1 MIFSLKQFTESAA
14 PKSSKKRK
22 DEAELDPAG
31 ADFHLDAGLMG
42 LVRLR
47 VVQILGCK
55 RCMRDYS
62 AILKGSGETEQRLRR
77 LEGWRR
83 ESVFT
88 LREKAAL
95 NLAEAVT
102 RHPFSSVPPEAIYPA
117 RVFFTDEQ
125 MIFLVL
131 DIVAIHDRHYLKG
144 FLHDDMTRRPPHE

>member
-1 MIFSLKQFTESAA
+1 MILSLEKFATSAQ
-14 PKSSKKRK
+14 PTVSKKRK
-22 DEAELDPAG
+22 AGTKFEPAR
-31 ADFHLDAGLMG
+31 ADILLGNGLMD

-55 RCMRDYS
+55 RCIREYS
-62 AILKGSGETEQRLRR
+62 AILKREGEADQRLRL
-77 LEGWRR
+77 LETWRR
-83 ESVFT
+83 ASVFT

-102 RHPFSSVPPEAIYPA
+102 KHPFSSIPPKAIYPA

-144 FLHDDMTRRPPHE
+144 FLHDDMKRRPPHE

>member
-1 MIFSLKQFTESAA
+1 MILSLEKFATSVQPTVSKRRNTETK
-14 PKSSKKRK
+14 P
-22 DEAELDPAG
+22 DPAR
-31 ADFHLDAGLMG
+31 ADILLGNGLMG

-55 RCMRDYS
+55 RCTREYS
-62 AILKGSGETEQRLRR
+62 EILKREGETDQRLRL
-77 LEGWRR
+77 LESWRK
-83 ESVFT
+83 ESAFT

-102 RHPFSSVPPEAIYPA
+102 KHPFSSIPPKAIHPA

-144 FLHDDMTRRPPHE
+144 FQHDDMKRRPPHE

>member
-1 MIFSLKQFTESAA
+1 MILSLEKFATSAQPMVSERRNA
-14 PKSSKKRK
+14 GTK
-22 DEAELDPAG
+22 LDPAR
-31 ADFHLDAGLMG
+31 ADILLGSGLMD

-55 RCMRDYS
+55 RCIREYS
-62 AILKGSGETEQRLRR
+62 EILKRDGETDQRLRL
-77 LEGWRR
+77 LESWRK
-83 ESVFT
+83 ESAFT

-102 RHPFSSVPPEAIYPA
+102 KHPFSSIPASAIHPA

-144 FLHDDMTRRPPHE
+144 FQHEDMTRRPPHE

>member
-1 MIFSLKQFTESAA
+1 MILSLEKFATSAQ
-14 PKSSKKRK
+14 PTVSKRSKTGTNP
-22 DEAELDPAG
+22 DPTR
-31 ADFHLDAGLMG
+31 ADILLGNGLMD

-47 VVQILGCK
+47 VAQVLGCK
-55 RCMRDYS
+55 RCMREYS
-62 AILKGSGETEQRLRR
+62 ATLKREGETDRRLRL

-83 ESVFT
+83 ETVFT

-102 RHPFSSVPPEAIYPA
+102 KHPFTSIPPKAVYPA

-144 FLHDDMTRRPPHE
+144 FLHDDMKRRPPHE